1 MYGYNALLGYIDPNI
16 SQHVFSLLGPILA
29 VLGTMGG
36 LAVAGFLC
44 VRRRVA
50 SYFAKASWARR
61 VATLSVVIGVLA
73 VVSVVVCKLL

>member
-1 MYGYNALLGYIDPNI
+1 MCVHNTLLGYIDPNV
-16 SQHVFSLLGPILA
+16 SQHVFNLLGPILA

-36 LAVAGFLC
+36 LALAGFVF
-44 VRRRVA
+44 VRRRVV

-61 VATLSVVIGVLA
+61 IATLSVVIGVLA